1 MRQAGAR
8 KSSWKV
14 ERAQTGLRTDGTTR
28 GSPRIAG
35 RRANVGTWHTARRL
49 TVTVSWL
56 VGATISPSGAVAA
69 ILYFDS
75 AGGTRN
81 WDQLT
86 TPAWSLA
93 TGGPYNVT
101 WNAGLG
107 TDAVFEGTGGVVN
120 IQAAAPVSVTSLT
133 FGTSGAQAYTV
144 SGAALNLAG
153 VASITATTNAT
164 IASAITGAGT
174 SLVKRGAGTL
184 TFSGAKTYTGATVVE
199 AGRLVLENA
208 SGFVSATTV
217 NAGATLTFTGT
228 TNVTMAAPI
237 TLVNGAAVENLN
249 TLGYTVLT
257 GALTN
262 SGSTSITIN
271 QPAGAGGRGLFLDA
285 GLHGSGTVTVNTTNA
300 GNLVSLRN
308 NNSTFS
314 GTLVINGIAN
324 SAAGA
329 GSGLALGGA
338 ATSNALINAN
348 VVINGTI
355 ELADQGMGWA
365 NSFGTSR
372 FNMGALSG
380 TGIIVANR
388 NPTGNFG
395 STIVLGNTNDSG
407 LFSGR
412 IVRGSGRTNV
422 IGVTKVGT
430 GTQIFSGA
438 NGYTGATNVNVGVL
452 NIRNNTALGTTAA
465 GTTVASGAALQIEGG
480 IAVGAEALTL
490 NGFGIAN
497 DGALRNMSGANSY
510 GGAITLGSAVRINAD
525 AGMLTL
531 GTITGAGQNLT
542 LGGAGDTTITGS
554 VGTTTGTLT
563 KDGSGTVTL
572 SGTNTYSGGTTING
586 GTVQISSDA
595 NLGNMAGE
603 LAFNGGTLRTSA
615 ALTTN
620 RATTLNGGGTVDTN
634 GFNVTMS
641 GVIGGAGTLTKTGA
655 GALTLTGNN
664 GYSGATTISSGT
676 LQVGDG
682 GTSGTLGTGAITNNG
697 SLVFNRSDA
706 LGVGSVITG
715 AGAIRQIGSGLTTLT
730 GNSGAFTGTT
740 SVEAGALA
748 VNGRLCGTVNV
759 QAGGKLQGTGTV
771 CDTNNFADGT
781 VAPGNSIG
789 TLTVAGNY
797 TGNGGLLD
805 MEGVLAGTGSPA
817 DRLLITGNATGTTT
831 VKVTN
836 VGGTGAPTG
845 FGNTDGI
852 SIIQVGGASTASTF
866 QLQGGYAAAGPYQYR
881 LNFFAPGASTAGQA
895 DPLLGTLVFGD
906 YRLQSAVDGSGAPIP
921 VPQIAGY
928 QAMPSGAL
936 RYGSSLLNGLH
947 KRLGEIRHLQS
958 TQSGID
964 KGLSHKEFFLR
975 EQTSRTDFSGDRGPS
990 FDQDIEVV
998 QVGGNFVKWDIGET
1012 GSTLRLGGALS
1023 FGSSNLSVKG
1033 SSAKVDLKGLTL
1045 AFMTTYQGA
1054 RGEYLD
1060 IIAQGTQYRANVR
1073 TSERGNVGSP
1083 KGWGLG
1089 VSVEGGYPFEM
1100 GEKLILEPQVQLA
1113 YQRVRFDHFTD
1124 VDNITVDLENG
1135 NSLRGR
1141 AGLRVQKTYEAR
1153 GQQWSPY
1160 AEINLLHEF
1169 LKGGTIQASG
1179 VGFRSDLGGTSL
1191 QVGAGL
1197 NAQLGRDT
1205 AFFLTLGYEKGI
1217 GKGNADTLSGT
1228 LGVRMNF

>member
-1 MRQAGAR
+1 MRR
-8 KSSWKV
+8 KV
-14 ERAQTGLRTDGTTR
+14 ERAQTGLRADGPAC
-28 GSPRIAG
+28 GGPRIAG
-35 RRANVGTWHTARRL
+35 GRANVGTWHTARRL
-49 TVTVSWL
+49 TVTISWL
-56 VGATISPSGAVAA
+56 VGATISPSSAGAAV
-69 ILYFDS
+69 LYLNA

-107 TDAVFEGTGGVVN
+107 TDAVFEGIGGVVN

-133 FGTSGAQAYTV
+133 FGTSGAQAYTL
-144 SGAALNLAG
+144 SGAALNLAAT
-153 VASITATTNAT
+153 ASITATTNAT
-164 IASAITGAGT
+164 ITSAITGAGT

-184 TFSGAKTYTGATVVE
+184 TFSGAKAYTGATLVE

-217 NAGATLTFTGT
+217 NAGATLAFTGT

-237 TLVNGAAVENLN
+237 TLANGAALENLN
-249 TLGYTVLT
+249 TSGFTVLN
-257 GALTN
+257 GALTS
-262 SGSTSITIN
+262 SGSTSITID

-285 GLHGSGTVTVNTTNA
+285 GLHGSGTVTINTTNA

-314 GTLVINGIAN
+314 GTLVINGIA
-324 SAAGA
+324 SAAAGA
-329 GSGLALGGA
+329 GSGLALGGP

-348 VVINGTI
+348 VVVNGTI

-365 NSFGTSR
+365 NGFGTSR

-380 TGIIVANR
+380 TGIIVGNR

-452 NIRNNTALGTTAA
+452 NIRHNTALGTTAG
-465 GTTVASGAALQIEGG
+465 GTTVASGAALQIEGD

-497 DGALRNMSGANSY
+497 DGALRNMSGANAY
-510 GGAITLGSAVRINAD
+510 GGAITLGSAARINAD

-542 LGGAGDTTITGS
+542 LGGAGDTTITGPI
-554 VGTTTGTLT
+554 GTTTGTLT
-563 KDGSGTVTL
+563 KDGSGTAIL
-572 SGTNTYSGGTTING
+572 SGTNTYSGGTAING
-586 GTVQISSDA
+586 GAVQISSDA
-595 NLGNMAGE
+595 NLGNAAGG
-603 LAFNGGTLRTSA
+603 LAFDGGTLRTSA
-615 ALTTN
+615 GLTTH
-620 RATTLNGGGTVDTN
+620 RATTLNAGGGTIDTN
-634 GFNVTMS
+634 GFDVSMG
-641 GVIGGAGTLTKTGA
+641 GVIGGAGALTKTGA
-655 GALTLTGNN
+655 GALILTGNN
-664 GYSGATTISSGT
+664 AYSGATTVSAGT

-682 GTSGTLGTGAITNNG
+682 GTSGTLGTGAIANNA

-706 LGVGSVITG
+706 LGVGGVITG
-715 AGAIRQIGSGLTTLT
+715 AGTIRQIGSGLTTLT

-740 SVEAGALA
+740 SVEAGSLA
-748 VNGRLCGTVNV
+748 VNGRLCGAMNV
-759 QAGGKLQGTGTV
+759 QTGGRLQGTGTV
-771 CDTNNFADGT
+771 CDTTNFTGGT

-789 TLTVAGNY
+789 TLTIAGNY
-797 TGNGGLLD
+797 TGNGGLLE

-817 DRLLITGNATGTTT
+817 DRLLITGNATGNTT
-831 VKVTN
+831 VEVIN
-836 VGGTGAPTG
+836 LGGTGASTG
-845 FGNTDGI
+845 VGNTDGI
-852 SIIQVGGASTASTF
+852 SIIQVGGTSTASTF
-866 QLQGGYAAAGPYQYR
+866 QLQGGYAAAGPYQYH
-881 LNFFAPGASTAGQA
+881 LNFFAPGTSSAGQA

-906 YRLQSAVDGSGAPIP
+906 YRLQSAMDASGASIP
-921 VPQIAGY
+921 VPQIGGY

-936 RYGSSLLNGLH
+936 RYGASLLNGLH
-947 KRLGEIRHLQS
+947 KRLGEIRHLRS
-958 TQSGID
+958 TSGGIEE
-964 KGLSHKEFFLR
+964 GLSHKEFFLR

-990 FDQDIEVV
+990 FDQDIEFV

-1023 FGSSNLSVKG
+1023 FGASNLSVKG
-1033 SSAKVDLKGLTL
+1033 SSAKVDLKGSTL

-1060 IIAQGTQYRANVR
+1060 VIAQGTQYRANVK
-1073 TSERGNVGSP
+1073 TSERGNIGNP
-1083 KGWGLG
+1083 KGWGL
-1089 VSVEGGYPFEM
+1089 VLSVEGGYPFEV

-1113 YQRVRFDHFTD
+1113 YQRVRFDRFTD
-1124 VDNITVDLENG
+1124 VDNIRVDLENG
-1135 NSLRGR
+1135 NSLSGR

-1153 GQQWSPY
+1153 GQQWSPFV
-1160 AEINLLHEF
+1160 EINLLHEF

-1179 VGFRSDLGGTSL
+1179 VGFRSDLGGTGL

-1205 AFFLTLGYEKGI
+1205 ALFLTLGYEKGI
-1217 GKGNADTLSGT
+1217 SKESHDTWSGT